1 MTVYEEV
8 ETRRP
13 SVGTKVLVLACA
25 ILAVLG
31 SFWAIVWFIRAYVE
45 PPRVMRPA
53 PMALAASES
62 TPVVTP
68 ARASESTPTPTPA
81 RASGPDGGSVSV
93 TQTQAASGQPVRP
106 ATAQFNPRQAEQPA
120 SDPLADRWAP
130 INQLAPPPAM
140 AAPPAPEPIASEPS
154 PNAAAAPQADPDE
167 VVEASVPAIEGPAPL
182 PRRRPLVTAAARRTE
197 TPLPRPRP
205 EAAGAAQ
212 PPSAWIAVPT
222 ADDRYPGQ

>member
-1 MTVYEEV
+1 
-8 ETRRP
+8 
-13 SVGTKVLVLACA
+13 
-25 ILAVLG
+25 
-31 SFWAIVWFIRAYVE
+31 
-45 PPRVMRPA
+45 
-53 PMALAASES
+53 
-62 TPVVTP
+62 
-68 ARASESTPTPTPA
+68 
-81 RASGPDGGSVSV
+81 
-93 TQTQAASGQPVRP
+93 
-106 ATAQFNPRQAEQPA
+106 
-120 SDPLADRWAP
+120 
-130 INQLAPPPAM
+130 M

-154 PNAAAAPQADPDE
+154 PNAAAASQADPDE